1 MSKKLNEWADA
12 SKILHGFVIL
22 GFVLAFVV
30 SMFSCQDFYIGK
42 TEEELS
48 REMFEVDS
56 LMKRIQL
63 QMDSVSVDL
72 EKFYIDAYMSTMQIV
87 LVLFMAATLAVVVIG
102 VIAMAINGKLN
113 KNHSNKLMRL
123 RVLFQAI
130 ALLVFVIIIWL
141 ARN

>member
-1 MSKKLNEWADA
+1 MNSC
-12 SKILHGFVIL
+12 FV
-22 GFVLAFVV
+22 
-30 SMFSCQDFYIGK
+30 Q
-42 TEEELS
+42 
-48 REMFEVDS
+48 
-56 LMKRIQL
+56 
-63 QMDSVSVDL
+63 
-72 EKFYIDAYMSTMQIV
+72 EKFYIDIYMSTMQIV

-130 ALLVFVIIIWL
+130 AIFVFVLIVWL